1 MKKLLF
7 SSLLAASLLSPA
19 LMAKDYVLDK
29 THTDI
34 GFKIKH
40 LQISNVKG
48 NFKDYDSVIDFDT

>member
-1 MKKLLF
+1 MKKMLF
-7 SSLLAASLLSPA
+7 SSLLVASLLSPA

-29 THTDI
+29 THTDV

-48 NFKDYDSVIDFDT
+48 NFKD